1 MFYGHRLVVEA
12 LEVGFRTEI
21 SNRLALAIFCKTS
34 PCCFHIIHAF
44 FLERWFLRT
53 TMIARMTDSGL
64 RSTRLQVMRDSVCKT
79 LSNLLPVTAT
89 FASGQK
95 SHQFGRG
102 KLDKYI
108 FAHMSANAHCNLLGN
123 QIEIVMSNKS

>member
-1 MFYGHRLVVEA
+1 MLFPHHPRIFFGKVVLENDNDSAYDRLRFAEYSA
-12 LEVGFRTEI
+12 ATD
-21 SNRLALAIFCKTS
+21 
-34 PCCFHIIHAF
+34 
-44 FLERWFLRT
+44 
-53 TMIARMTDSGL
+53 ARFGL
-64 RSTRLQVMRDSVCKT
+64 QT

-108 FAHMSANAHCNLLGN
+108 FAHMSANAHCNLLWN
-123 QIEIVMSNKS
+123 RIEIVMSNKP